1 MTQTSFM
8 NDTPSTGY
16 RITNPERFRAAAR
29 ASESPSLDEPDEMTA
44 IRLTNEVIR
53 EYAGETADTL
63 LKTSGMPLETAA
75 LWDEAGYEP
84 PHDVQI
90 LVEILHRIHAG
101 T

>member
-1 MTQTSFM
+1 M
-8 NDTPSTGY
+8 
-16 RITNPERFRAAAR
+16 A
-29 ASESPSLDEPDEMTA
+29 A
-44 IRLTNEVIR
+44 IRLTTEIIR

-63 LKTSGMPLETAA
+63 LKTSGTSMETTA

-101 T
+101 I